1 MKERD
6 CLRRLNP
13 TTWIHYKYRY
23 RYRYRYIYIY
33 RPYRYSLWHSGN
45 ERDWQR
51 TEPHHLDALRQQ
63 DGWTFDFNSEPH
75 ATLDGIKGHLC
86 CSAPPSELSE
96 DKREQKKWK
105 WEEGDADESEAIQCN
120 VKLRIKILPLIEY
133 MVDLTDKYCWW
144 SSNPKG
150 SVQCWQINIMM
161 SGGNCTGLVPLTLLT
176 CQNADAGSYLCTG
189 WLQSVNADK
198 WANKAM
204 FVCQSI
210 LSWRSRKQYK
220 WKQIMI

>member
-51 TEPHHLDALRQQ
+51 TEPHHLDALWQQ

-75 ATLDGIKGHLC
+75 ATLDGIKGRDQCKVTSVVQLLPLNC
-86 CSAPPSELSE
+86 LKTKESRRNENE
-96 DKREQKKWK
+96 KKK
-105 WEEGDADESEAIQCN
+105 QGGADES
-120 VKLRIKILPLIEY
+120 KP
-133 MVDLTDKYCWW
+133 
-144 SSNPKG
+144 
-150 SVQCWQINIMM
+150 
-161 SGGNCTGLVPLTLLT
+161 GLMPLLT
-176 CQNADAGSYLCTG
+176 FQYADAGSYLCTG